1 MSAKDYI
8 FNDDNTKIF
17 ESILSSLNDNT
28 VSYKLPIDN
37 YPVKFK
43 RNYTYINMPF
53 SDIIIHKNELIKYY
67 DEDDDG
73 ISAVQDRLTDKMDYY
88 HVNQDKIK
96 TSLENIYNYWSEPI
110 GLTSVKV
117 VNKTKANPDERSGK
131 YRTNTFE
138 HILINP
144 TFEDIIKAVVYT
156 KNAKED
162 WWYEGCPS
170 YEFKIRKNTG
180 HIHISWDHGS

>member
-1 MSAKDYI
+1 MTAKEII
-8 FNDDNTKIF
+8 FDNENNIF
-17 ESILSSLNDNT
+17 DSIISSLNENT

-43 RNYTYINMPF
+43 RNFTCIDMPF
-53 SDIIIHKNELIKYY
+53 SDIVLNKDELIKFFDA
-67 DEDDDG
+67 DEAG
-73 ISAVQDRLTDKMDYY
+73 VSVVQERLIDNIEEYNLNEDQVETIMK
-88 HVNQDKIK
+88 
-96 TSLENIYNYWSEPI
+96 NIYNNWNEPI
-110 GLTSVKV
+110 GLASIKV
-117 VNKTKANPDERSGK
+117 VNKTKTNPDKRSGK

-138 HILINP
+138 YIIDNP

-170 YEFKIRKNTG
+170 YKSSIRKNNG
-180 HIHISWDHGS
+180 YIYVSWCHGS